1 MCRTVLFSLTLL
13 LLLAGGSLA
22 ADTIF
27 TWTDA
32 QGVRHFSNT
41 KPPDD
46 AEKVE
51 TIEGVRLTPG
61 DDTQARQTYERM
73 AKEAGEEADRYYQ
86 EQEQQRAQAAE
97 ARHQQQEAQDS
108 ERIAAERARLQ
119 QEIAAL
125 EGRALSPTFSAGM
138 RENLIQQLQ
147 EKINQLPRAAVV
159 PSKP

>member
-1 MCRTVLFSLTLL
+1 MRRTVLFSLTLL

-22 ADTIF
+22 ADTIY
-27 TWTDA
+27 TWTNA

-41 KPPDD
+41 RPPDD
-46 AEKVE
+46 VEKVE

-61 DDTQARQTYERM
+61 DDTQARQAFERM
-73 AKEAGEEADRYYQ
+73 AQEAGEEADRFYK

-97 ARHQQQEAQDS
+97 ARQQQQAAQDS

-125 EGRALSPTFSAGM
+125 EGRGLSRTFSAGM

-147 EKINQLPRAAVV
+147 EQIDRLPKE
-159 PSKP
+159 P